1 MQCHISSIHK
11 VLCLLET
18 LETLCKV
25 IHNGKQGRA
34 LGCSNI
40 KRQMARKDKTED
52 RELVGS
58 LSN

>member
-11 VLCLLET
+11 VLCL